1 MPDFVGVF
9 GFEITRPIQAG
20 IFAIEP
26 CFTQHN
32 EAKDKAEDRSHFF
45 LTAVGQLKEEPYTES
60 IFDLA
65 AALTFC
71 QQRWVMVTGP
81 FRLPDGTTVDQM
93 KEKLPSKLDIP
104 AHRQG
109 GGTLLLDDT
118 FSRDSRERFLDL
130 CLRQL
135 QDQPFIER
143 TGFRTAFFR
152 SVETWRLEPMYID
165 ITYYLDFSAVEIL
178 ARTAQGDYNTPI
190 AQVATQFLSN
200 LGFDVVQDNPSQR
213 VRAVQTYAHLR
224 NALFHRGQF
233 EARFQENN
241 KEVVLK
247 LVDYEDYWRR
257 LVPDVLLKVLGFD
270 DGHINW
276 NRWLD
281 RMPFG
286 S

>member
-26 CFTQHN
+26 CFPQRH
-32 EAKDKAEDRSHFF
+32 EARDKAEDRSHFF
-45 LTAVGQLKEEPYTES
+45 LTAVGQLKEEPYAES
-60 IFDLA
+60 TFDLA

-71 QQRWVMVTGP
+71 QRRWVMVTGP
-81 FRLPDGTTVDQM
+81 FRLPEGTTVDQM
-93 KEKLPSKLDIP
+93 KEKLPSELDIP

-109 GGTLLLDDT
+109 GGRLLL
-118 FSRDSRERFLDL
+118 RDSTERFLDL
-130 CLRQL
+130 CLRRL
-135 QDQPFIER
+135 QDPPFIER

-152 SVETWRLEPMYID
+152 SVEVWRMAPMYID
-165 ITYYLDFSAVEIL
+165 LTYYLDFSAVEIL
-178 ARTAQGDYNTPI
+178 ARTVQGDYKAPI
-190 AQVATQFLSN
+190 AQVATQFLRY
-200 LGFDVVQDNPSQR
+200 LGFDVMQDNPSQR

-241 KEVVLK
+241 EEVVLK

-257 LVPDVLLKVLGFD
+257 LVPDVLLKVLEFD

-281 RMPFG
+281 RIAFR
-286 S
+286 